1 MGALKIA
8 RLLPG
13 WGPEAKGCGQ
23 GLAPEDVSTPGLG
36 QGEGPVGYKLSRSDD
51 AGDDGRG
58 RSGGRSRRPER
69 SSSGARSLPAPARTG
84 CQVQQHPLIII
95 ICGGNMPLDGVEWWW
110 GPQVAT
116 WGAHLRTS
124 PAPQWRQIKVGSAGV
139 FEQGAGWRSGGN
151 ARSIFAVRRNCLLD
165 R

>member
-1 MGALKIA
+1 
-8 RLLPG
+8 
-13 WGPEAKGCGQ
+13 
-23 GLAPEDVSTPGLG
+23 
-36 QGEGPVGYKLSRSDD
+36 
-51 AGDDGRG
+51 
-58 RSGGRSRRPER
+58 
-69 SSSGARSLPAPARTG
+69 
-84 CQVQQHPLIII
+84 
-95 ICGGNMPLDGVEWWW
+95 MPLDGVEWWW

-139 FEQGAGWRSGGN
+139 FEQGAGWRNRGN